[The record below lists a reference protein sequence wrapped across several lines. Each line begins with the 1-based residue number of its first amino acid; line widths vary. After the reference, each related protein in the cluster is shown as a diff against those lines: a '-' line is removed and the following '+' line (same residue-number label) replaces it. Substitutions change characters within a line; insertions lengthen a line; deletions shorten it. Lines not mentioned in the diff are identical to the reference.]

1 MQTEGILFGEMIP
14 NEYRYTVL
22 GAVFVT
28 FAPLIA
34 VGPGLGK
41 IHWIAL
47 KMSTHRIL
55 LYS

>member
-22 GAVFVT
+22 GAVFVA
-28 FAPLIA
+28 FSPLIA

-41 IHWIAL
+41 F
-47 KMSTHRIL
+47 HRVP
-55 LYS
+55 SRC